1 MTADDRNHKGHS
13 PVAPLPSRTAL
24 DAYFLEARSKLL
36 DLAAILDRIGRG
48 PGNADLHD
56 DTRLARIRQALE
68 VLHDESG
75 GRAERIQQIFS
86 LDYDPKW
93 ERPQPR

>member
-1 MTADDRNHKGHS
+1 MN
-13 PVAPLPSRTAL
+13 PLPAPTAL

-48 PGNADLHD
+48 RDAAAVAADV
-56 DTRLARIRQALE
+56 RLEKIRRALE
-68 VLHDESG
+68 VLRDESG
-75 GRAERIQQIFS
+75 GRAERVQQIFS
-86 LDYDPKW
+86 LEYEPDW

>member
-1 MTADDRNHKGHS
+1 M
-13 PVAPLPSRTAL
+13 PPLPADEAL
-24 DAYFLEARSKLL
+24 ERYYLEARSKLL

-48 PGNADLHD
+48 QGAAHVDGDP
-56 DTRLARIRQALE
+56 RLDKIRRALE
-68 VLHDESG
+68 VLHDRSG

-86 LDYDPKW
+86 LDYDPAW